1 MPVWQDTLASYPR
14 LIGTCFPSR
23 VIRAA
28 RHLRLLALGALVLVA
43 AVTPA
48 SAARPAKPPNPNVG
62 IVDIFTTLG
71 FQNGA
76 AAGTGM
82 IVSRSGEVLTNN
94 HVIRGATALRVV
106 DVTTGRSY
114 GASVVGYSVS
124 EDVAVLRLQGASNLR
139 PIALGDSSSVRIGQR
154 VVARGNAGGAGG
166 TPKAATGTVTGLHR
180 QIVARDDQGGTE
192 TLTNLIETNAPVEP
206 GDSGGPLLNAR
217 GRAIGMITA
226 GSRGFIFQNT
236 RGLSYAIPINR
247 ARAILKQIR
256 AGAASETV
264 HVGPT
269 AFLGVS
275 VLDAPIGVQ
284 IAQVVS
290 GSAAEAAGLSPG
302 DVITSLNDVPIR
314 TSTDLTRTV
323 LSLTPGTTVAIEWVD
338 VTGAAHSGRITPASG
353 PPQ

>member
-1 MPVWQDTLASYPR
+1 M
-14 LIGTCFPSR
+14 
-23 VIRAA
+23 IRAA
-28 RHLRLLALGALVLVA
+28 RHLRLLALAALVLVA

-48 SAARPAKPPNPNVG
+48 SAARPAKPTNPNVG

-154 VVARGNAGGAGG
+154 VVVRGNAGGSGG
-166 TPKAATGTVTGLHR
+166 APKVAVGTVTGLHR

-192 TLTNLIETNAPVEP
+192 TLTNLIETNAAVEP

-226 GSRGFIFQNT
+226 GSRGFSFQN
-236 RGLSYAIPINR
+236 GGSLAYAIPINR
-247 ARAILKQIR
+247 ARAILRQIE
-256 AGAASETV
+256 AGIASETV
-264 HVGPT
+264 HIGPT
-269 AFLGVS
+269 AFLGVVVQD
-275 VLDAPIGVQ
+275 VLGRVQ
-284 IAQVVS
+284 IARVVP
-290 GSAAEAAGLSPG
+290 GSAAEAAGLVPG
-302 DVITSLNDVPIR
+302 DMITSLNNVAIR
-314 TSTDLTRTV
+314 SSNDLTRTV
-323 LSLTPGTTVAIEWVD
+323 LSLRPGTTVSIQWTD
-338 VTGAAHSGRITPASG
+338 SSGAARSGQITPASG